1 MNQLTVLTNAAPL
14 AAFLFDRLTG
24 GGFAPLLAF
33 TAQAAAGTFGA
44 HFGIQAIDRLVR
56 R

>member
-1 MNQLTVLTNAAPL
+1 MNQLTVITNAAPM
-14 AAFLFDRLTG
+14 AAFLFDHLTG
-24 GGFAPLLAF
+24 GHLVPLLGFA
-33 TAQAAAGTFGA
+33 AQAVAGTFGA